1 MLKTRIK
8 KDAFLFGVIA
18 ICGSSPMYASFIP
31 SSIHQGISNAG
42 LDKILQVQAME
53 SPFIKNEGQADSRI
67 SFYRSTTM
75 GMALV
80 TTSGELLY
88 TLNQRATI
96 RCKQKMSSF
105 RVQFKGGTA
114 SPVGLGKY
122 NPLVNFYLGN
132 EVRQTLTN
140 LPIYAAVN
148 LGEVWPGIDVSLQP
162 RSARVGKIF
171 EVRPGGNVSLIRMQV
186 PHSQSLTL
194 LSDGKLI
201 VSTASGSVIFSEPH
215 AYQLSNGQKIDVPI
229 VYQIDNLSYGFEV
242 KNYNPEVALFI
253 DPLIMIGD
261 EESQF

>member
-1 MLKTRIK
+1 MFKTRIK
-8 KDAFLFGVIA
+8 KDAFLLGVVA

-31 SSIHQGISNAG
+31 SSIHQGTSTTE
-42 LDKILQVQAME
+42 LDKTLQVQAME

-67 SFYRSTTM
+67 SFYRSTSM
-75 GMALV
+75 GMAFV

-88 TLNQRATI
+88 TLNQQANI
-96 RCKQKMSSF
+96 RCKQKLGSF

-122 NPLVNFYLGN
+122 SPLVNFYLGN
-132 EVRQTLTN
+132 EVRQTRTN

-162 RSARVGKIF
+162 RNARVGKFF
-171 EVRPGGNVSLIRMQV
+171 EVRPGGDVSLIQMQV
-186 PHSQSLTL
+186 PHTQRLTL
-194 LSDGKLI
+194 QSDGKLI

-215 AYQLSNGQKIDVPI
+215 AYQLNNGQKIDVPI
-229 VYQIDNLSYGFEV
+229 VYQIDNLSYGFKV
-242 KNYNPEVALFI
+242 KNYNPKVALFI
-253 DPLIMIGD
+253 DPLILIGD